1 LIVCF
6 FDRNCVIYYAI
17 PINKTITIN
26 LNKKDQNG
34 TLQTTA
40 MDLRRQT
47 CIIASPKILKNKDGT
62 FKFVTVTNSNT
73 TGVGADPF
81 SNNNY
86 NMRNIYMDDSNFKIN
101 DFQKTPHR
109 RSLSSSNLD
118 TTAGK
123 ISYYFEKLFIYLLF
137 QKIDF

>member
-1 LIVCF
+1 MNDIKLKEHIF
-6 FDRNCVIYYAI
+6 NF
-17 PINKTITIN
+17 KF
-26 LNKKDQNG
+26 LNKKDQDG
-34 TLQTTA
+34 TLQTNA

-62 FKFVTVTNSNT
+62 FKFVTVTNSNA
-73 TGVGADPF
+73 TGVCADSF

-86 NMRNIYMDDSNFKIN
+86 NMRNIYMDNSNFKIN

-118 TTAGK
+118 TSAGK
-123 ISYYFEKLFIYLLF
+123 RSQYFIHCLIYFL
-137 QKIDF
+137 KINF